1 METRTLGKQ
10 GLQVSALGLG
20 CMGMSDYYGE
30 ANEAES
36 IATVHRAIDLGI
48 NFFDTAEA
56 YGPYANEE
64 PLGRALKGRRD
75 KAIVATKFGWDLSQ
89 GAASGTNS
97 QPEHI
102 REGVDVLDA
111 RAAGL
116 AGKTDREVRRFA
128 IETDRILVTLGAD
141 FGNLIRSS
149 PSDTP
154 GVIWLQPRPPTEANI
169 RSILAKWLYRL
180 REIDLHGQLAVVEE
194 DKLRIR
200 GAIEE

>member
-30 ANEAES
+30 ADEAES

-48 NFFDTAEA
+48 NFFDTAEV

-64 PLGRALKGRRD
+64 LLGRALKGCRD

-97 QPEHI
+97 RPEHI

-116 AGKTDREVRRFA
+116 AGNTDREVRRFA
-128 IETDRILVTLGAD
+128 IKTDRILVTLGAD
-141 FGNLIRSS
+141 FGNLIRFS
-149 PSDTP
+149 PSDTS
-154 GVIWLQPRPPTEANI
+154 GVIWPPTEANI

>member
-1 METRTLGKQ
+1 METRKLGKQ

-36 IATVHRAIDLGI
+36 IATVQRAIDLGVT
-48 NFFDTAEA
+48 FFDTAEA

-64 PLGRALKGRRD
+64 LLGRALKGRRD
-75 KAIVATKFGWDLSQ
+75 KAVVATKFGWDLSQ

-97 QPEHI
+97 RPEHI

-116 AGKTDREVRRFA
+116 AGNTDREVRRFA
-128 IETDRILVTLGAD
+128 IKTDRILVTLGAD
-141 FGNLIRSS
+141 FGNLIRFS
-149 PSDTP
+149 PSDTS
-154 GVIWLQPRPPTEANI
+154 GVIWPPTEANI